1 MKKIL
6 VPTDFSKHGMAALE
20 TAVELAKKSG
30 AAITLLHV
38 VEQALTG
45 SYTISGE
52 GHPNE
57 SEERMFTYEMIKKS
71 RQILEKQVMD
81 PRFKNVTVTG
91 ELKLGNPY
99 HGIRA
104 IITDHKPDLVVMGA
118 RGNNS
123 LERIIL
129 GSTTERVVR
138 HMDCPVLTV
147 HKKPLNFKF
156 KNIVYATSMSEEEES
171 FSQAVRRIQEL
182 FGATVHMVRIN
193 TPGDFQRDR
202 SVKRYMQTFAKRI
215 GLKNFTLNVYS
226 DLTAEEGI
234 IYFADEIK
242 ADMICMATHGRTGF
256 AHVLAGSV
264 AEDVVTHSR
273 RPVLTHV
280 I

>member
-6 VPTDFSKHGMAALE
+6 VPTDFSKPGMAALE

-30 AAITLLHV
+30 ASVTLLHV
-38 VEQALTG
+38 VEQAMSE

-52 GHPNE
+52 GHPDE
-57 SEERMFTYEMIKKS
+57 SEERRFTYEMIKKS
-71 RQILEKQVMD
+71 RLMLEKQVMD
-81 PRFKNVTVTG
+81 PRFKNVTLTG

-104 IITDHKPDLVVMGA
+104 IITDHKPDLVVMGT
-118 RGNNS
+118 RGNGS
-123 LERIIL
+123 LERMII

-147 HKKPLNFKF
+147 HKKPLNFSF
-156 KNIVYATSMSEEEES
+156 KNIVYATTMSEEEQA
-171 FSQAVRRIQEL
+171 FSRVVRRMQEM
-182 FGATVHMVRIN
+182 FGATVHLVRIN
-193 TPGDFQRDR
+193 TPADFQRDR
-202 SVKRYMQTFAKRI
+202 SVKKFMHQYAKMI
-215 GLKNFTLNVYS
+215 GLKNYTLNVYS
-226 DLTAEEGI
+226 DLSAEEGI
-234 IYFADEIK
+234 IYFADDIK

-264 AEDVVTHSR
+264 AEDVVSHSR